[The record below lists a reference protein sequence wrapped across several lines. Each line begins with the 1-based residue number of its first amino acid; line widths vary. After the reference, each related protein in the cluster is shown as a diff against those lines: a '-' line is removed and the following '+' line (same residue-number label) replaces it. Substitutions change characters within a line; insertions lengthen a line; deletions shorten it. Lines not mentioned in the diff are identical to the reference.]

1 MIYKLLLISVIQC
14 LLLCGGQVLLKFAL
28 KAMGNFS
35 WSINFILHQLTNWWW
50 LGCGIC
56 YALATVLW
64 MYIIKNFLFSMAYP
78 MISLSYV
85 FGMLAAMFIFH
96 ETIPLTRWVGVAL
109 IILGCIFV
117 AK

>member
-1 MIYKLLLISVIQC
+1 
-14 LLLCGGQVLLKFAL
+14 
-28 KAMGNFS
+28 
-35 WSINFILHQLTNWWW
+35 
-50 LGCGIC
+50 
-56 YALATVLW
+56 
-64 MYIIKNFLFSMAYP
+64 MAYP